1 MSLLDLGP
9 QIISKDDVDS
19 LMQDLSGPTG
29 GINFHHLVEKIEK
42 SKIYFQVH

>member
-19 LMQDLSGPTG
+19 LMQDLSVPTG
-29 GINFHHLVEKIEK
+29 GINYHRLVEKIEQ
-42 SKIYFQVH
+42 SKRYFQVH